1 MKSIAVLLALAAC
14 GKSEPTKTEPAKEPA
29 NADPK
34 APMKTEPPTPEPTK
48 PEPAKAEPTK
58 AEPTKAAPP
67 VVELPADYERREQSE
82 FLMSIRVP
90 KAFKSF
96 VSPYDDYINFEG
108 PYTFAVEAFVPEKSS
123 QSMSE
128 SKDLVKSLGKDTFV
142 KFTLEHDGDS
152 AWRLDWD
159 EKDGR
164 AGTTTRI
171 ANLDCGASGL
181 TPANRDIVAAMCASI
196 VKMVVKK

>member
-14 GKSEPTKTEPAKEPA
+14 SKSEPTKTEPVKEPA
-29 NADPK
+29 KTEPAK
-34 APMKTEPPTPEPTK
+34 AEPMKTEPPTADPS
-48 PEPAKAEPTK
+48 KAEPTK
-58 AEPTKAAPP
+58 AEPTKAEPKSPP
-67 VVELPADYERREQSE
+67 VVELPAEYERREQSE

-142 KFTLEHDGDS
+142 KFTLEHDADS
-152 AWRLDWD
+152 SWRLDWD

-196 VKMVVKK
+196 EKMVVKK